1 MNVKLS
7 DDVLNF
13 LGENVKSNIR
23 QLEGV
28 IKKLGAYSFVNGST
42 ITVDIAKKRAFRR
55 DFRYRSAGAR
65 GRANHRKYLK
75 TI

>member
-7 DDVLNF
+7 DDVLTF

-28 IKKLGAYSFVNGST
+28 IKKLGAYS
-42 ITVDIAKKRAFRR
+42 
-55 DFRYRSAGAR
+55 
-65 GRANHRKYLK
+65 L
-75 TI
+75 